1 MRCRISQEKA
11 FKMIEWILFIG
22 FAITAG
28 WFAHGVLEQFFSL
41 RTSFSQHEE
50 QITEY
55 PVVVMIF
62 HERPAVEVN
71 LTNVIITYGAGE
83 ADMFAA
89 QKLEIG
95 KNNLQNDEY
104 NITVE
109 VILESLENYDGN
121 RAFRIIHKTPILE
134 KKMAKGAINVYTK
147 FEEKASTFSKMVFF
161 HLTSLKNSPG
171 FVDGIWKDGKP
182 FQVNIN
188 QNNIMGY
195 HLQPQMTNYI
205 KETGKCQEESY
216 YECIASQFDADEF
229 TGCPNKCIPNVFSNM
244 GKNYRSPFCQNDTN
258 NEKCNANYIWEHD
271 FGSNCKKS
279 CSNLEYFGE
288 LEAIMPI
295 ESRKKTWK
303 YYRLHYLIHMHFA
316 MKVYDEYLIYDFI
329 TMIGSVGGT
338 LGIIL
343 KFKCV

>member
-28 WFAHGVLEQFFSL
+28 WFAHGVLEQFFSI

-121 RAFRIIHKTPILE
+121 RAFTIIHKTPILE
-134 KKMAKGAINVYTK
+134 KKMAKVAINVYTK

-182 FQVNIN
+182 FQVNVD
-188 QNNIMGY
+188 QKNNIMGY

-205 KETGKCQEESY
+205 KKTGKCQEESY

-229 TGCPNKCIPNVFSNM
+229 TGCPNKCIPNVFSNL
-244 GKNYRSPFCQNDTN
+244 GKNYSSPFCQNDIS
-258 NEKCNANYIWEHD
+258 NEKCIHD
-271 FGSNCKKS
+271 YMGQKEDESNCKRS

-288 LEAIMPI
+288 FEAIVPYKSENYMGL
-295 ESRKKTWK
+295 
-303 YYRLHYLIHMHFA
+303 Y
-316 MKVYDEYLIYDFI
+316 
-329 TMIGSVGGT
+329 GT
-338 LGIIL
+338 LNFQNKQ
-343 KFKCV
+343 KFLSK